1 MAKASRGLAAV
12 LTLIVAVSL
21 LAPWRANA
29 TEAAADGDVA
39 GYKRAVEQRF
49 AQWLQA
55 LWPDAQAAGVSR
67 ATFDGNL
74 KGLKLNWSLPQL
86 VLPDPAAPGGPPLP
100 KSLAQAMQPTH
111 QPEFDTPANY
121 FKDATL
127 NALAATGR
135 AKLAEFRPTL
145 AAIQKQYGVPASIVV
160 AIWGRETGFSKI
172 DAPYDAIGAIATQG
186 FMGRRPDEFRKQ
198 LIVALKILDEG
209 HATRAEL
216 KSSWAGAM
224 GYTQFMP
231 TDFENYAV
239 DFDSDGKRDIWGS
252 IADALASTGNS
263 LKTQGWDGSKVW
275 GYEVSLP
282 AGFDCSVQGPDK
294 ARPIAEWLKL
304 GVARVKTGAAGT
316 GASGESAFPKEHLAD
331 SAFIV
336 LPAGMKG
343 PAFLATDNFSVLKL
357 YNNSDVYAI
366 FVGHVADMIANNAPA
381 KFVGTWQPV
390 ERLARDRIQRFQE
403 VLVAQGYD
411 VGKVDGLAGFKTRA
425 AIGLTEK
432 KLGLPLTCF
441 PSARLVD
448 AVMKEASAGAR

>member
-1 MAKASRGLAAV
+1 MKGAARGLIKVLTILMAV
-12 LTLIVAVSL
+12 LALP
-21 LAPWRANA
+21 PWFARGE
-29 TEAAADGDVA
+29 EAALDAEVA
-39 GYKRAVEQRF
+39 AYRRAVEQRF
-49 AQWLQA
+49 AQWLQQ

-67 ATFDGNL
+67 ATFDANFN
-74 KGLKLNWSLPQL
+74 GLKLNWSLPQL
-86 VLPDPAAPGGPPLP
+86 VLPDPASPGGPPLP
-100 KSLAQAMQPTH
+100 KSLAQAMQPQH

-121 FKDATL
+121 FNNSTL

-135 AKLAEFRPTL
+135 AELAQWRPSL

-160 AIWGRETGFSKI
+160 AIWGRETGFGKI
-172 DAPYDAIGAIATQG
+172 DAPFDAVSAIATQG

-198 LIVALKILDEG
+198 LIAALKILDEG
-209 HATRAEL
+209 HATRRQL

-239 DFDSDGKRDIWGS
+239 DFDGDGKRDIWGS

-263 LKTQGWDGSKVW
+263 LKVQGWDGAKSW

-282 AGFDCSVQGPDK
+282 AGFDCTLQGPDK
-294 ARPIAEWLKL
+294 ARPIGDWMKL
-304 GVARVKTGAAGT
+304 GVSRVQN
-316 GASGESAFPKEHLAD
+316 GASGASTFPQEALAD
-331 SAFIV
+331 PAFIV

-366 FVGHVADMIANNAPA
+366 FVGHVADMIATNAPA
-381 KFVGTWQPV
+381 KFAGAWQPV
-390 ERLARDRIQRFQE
+390 ERLPRDRIQRFQE

-432 KLGLPLTCF
+432 KLGLPLTCY
-441 PSARLVD
+441 PSQRLVD